1 MSRDYFDREL
11 GKLDEKILRLGNAV
25 EENLLLAVT
34 ALRKRDLATSH
45 RLIEFDDWVND
56 QRIEIMM
63 GCFTLIA
70 TQQPTGPDM
79 RSLAATISIAG
90 ELERIHDYVKGI
102 SKISLTL
109 GADPLL
115 EPIIEPLDRMTFITT
130 EMLRQSIAAFSA
142 NDPEMAR
149 AVPRQDDEVDA
160 LYEHISHTLSITVT
174 EELASYERANLAQWA
189 VHNLERSADRVIN
202 ICEWVVYKATG
213 KYVELDSEYEAPPAL
228 SAA

>member
-1 MSRDYFDREL
+1 MLREHFDREL
-11 GKLDEKILRLGNAV
+11 AQLDEKILRLGNAV
-25 EENLLLAVT
+25 EENILLAIA
-34 ALRKRDLATSH
+34 ALQKRDMDASR
-45 RLIEFDDWVND
+45 RLIEFDDWINE

-102 SKISLTL
+102 GKISLTL
-109 GADPLL
+109 GERSLLDQVVEPLL
-115 EPIIEPLDRMTFITT
+115 RMAEVTSG
-130 EMLRQSIAAFSA
+130 MLGQALAAFA
-142 NDPEMAR
+142 AKDADLAR
-149 AVPRQDDEVDA
+149 SLPAQDDEVDA
-160 LYEHISHTLSITVT
+160 LYTEISHTLAMTVT
-174 EELASYERANLAQWA
+174 DENVTYEKANLVQWA

-228 SAA
+228 PVA

>member
-1 MSRDYFDREL
+1 MSREHFDREL
-11 GKLDEKILRLGNAV
+11 DELDEKILRLGNAV
-25 EENLLLAVT
+25 EENILLVVK
-34 ALRKRDLATSH
+34 ALNSRDLAASR
-45 RLIEFDDWVND
+45 RLIEFDAWVND

-79 RSLAATISIAG
+79 RSLAAVISIAA

-102 SKISLTL
+102 GKISLNLNEYRLPEHLL
-109 GADPLL
+109 GPLQQMAEVTGDMLGQAIGAFASRDADLA
-115 EPIIEPLDRMTFITT
+115 R
-130 EMLRQSIAAFSA
+130 SI
-142 NDPEMAR
+142 PGH
-149 AVPRQDDEVDA
+149 DDEVDA
-160 LYEHISHTLSITVT
+160 LYKDVSFTLAAMVT
-174 EELASYERANLAQWA
+174 EEQVTYEIANLLQWA

-228 SAA
+228 TSA

>member
-1 MSRDYFDREL
+1 MLREYFDREL
-11 GKLDEKILRLGNAV
+11 DQLDEKILRLGNAV
-25 EENLLLAVT
+25 EENIVFAVA
-34 ALRKRDLATSH
+34 ALQKRDMDASR
-45 RLIEFDDWVND
+45 RLIEFDEWINE

-102 SKISLTL
+102 GKISLTL
-109 GADPLL
+109 GERSLLDQVVEPLL
-115 EPIIEPLDRMTFITT
+115 RMAEVTSG
-130 EMLRQSIAAFSA
+130 MLGQALAAFA
-142 NDPEMAR
+142 AKDADLAR
-149 AVPRQDDEVDA
+149 SLPVQDDEVDA
-160 LYEHISHTLSITVT
+160 LYTEISHTLAMTVT
-174 EELASYERANLAQWA
+174 EENITYEKANLVQWA

-213 KYVELDSEYEAPPAL
+213 KYVELDSEYEAPSALPAG
-228 SAA
+228 